1 MNLELFKFLFNYIN
15 SLWVFIYYNI
25 DNICLEYVIKL
36 LNQLI
41 KIGEDKKIINYLKE
55 KNIKLWLN
63 FIEKDEEEITEEDEA
78 NNDIIMSSDN
88 LPIIK
93 SKHFILTEKEN
104 LEINN
109 KDNNENKK
117 YGDVGKANEKRL
129 KNTDINFDLLKKIGK
144 ELNE

>member
-1 MNLELFKFLFNYIN
+1 M
-15 SLWVFIYYNI
+15 
-25 DNICLEYVIKL
+25 
-36 LNQLI
+36 I